1 MRNEKSTQGE
11 QAHPIMIDIIAE
23 LDALIAFGYLTD
35 DAARIILDCED
46 IA

>member
-1 MRNEKSTQGE
+1 MPDAKSTQGK
-11 QAHPIMIDIIAE
+11 QAQPVMIDIIAE

-35 DAARIILDCED
+35 DDAQIILDYEV